1 VEGKFTMTR
10 ETNSRTATTRETQ
23 TRRTFEEP
31 NWLQIPETVTK
42 RFQNEGLAL
51 RWIRMT
57 LKGNDDIQNIGK
69 RLAEGWEFVQ
79 SEEVPEMLH
88 SSVVR
93 EEGRYSGAVCRG
105 DLALAKMPYD
115 LAESRQ
121 KFYEQKSRDA
131 VDAVNAQL
139 MRSSDSRMPI
149 SNSSRSR
156 ITTGRQA
163 SFQE

>member
-1 VEGKFTMTR
+1 MEGKFTMTR

-88 SSVVR
+88 
-93 EEGRYSGAVCRG
+93 
-105 DLALAKMPYD
+105 
-115 LAESRQ
+115 
-121 KFYEQKSRDA
+121 
-131 VDAVNAQL
+131 
-139 MRSSDSRMPI
+139 
-149 SNSSRSR
+149 
-156 ITTGRQA
+156 
-163 SFQE
+163 